1 MKRIEIEERPD
12 WRQTAHHNGF
22 HFHTFGD
29 EVHPKAAPVSPAELE
44 AGVQDVLASLSQEA
58 RDRCMGASVEETAEN
73 IRRLAPAH
81 AMMLPVGKQPLQ
93 YWEPEKYWDESAY
106 YQFTLAQIENDLEDP
121 TKELHEM
128 CMHLVDKVAGSEE
141 LLTRLH
147 IPASF
152 HDYVNE
158 SWREGHP
165 HLYGRM
171 DFAYNGKGPA
181 KLLELNY
188 DTPTS
193 LYEASAFQW
202 IWMTQMKKRFKL
214 PAEADQ
220 FNNIH
225 TEMGLLFKELRSSPK
240 FMMDKP
246 FYFSAISTSPEDIGT
261 VNYMRDIAAGAGMET
276 YYIHL
281 EDIGMNE
288 NRKFVDLDDMHIP
301 YLFQLNAWEF
311 LMKEDAFGAA
321 IPKSDTCFFE
331 PAWKSILSNKGILP
345 LLWEEFKGHPNLLET
360 FVDKD
365 PSATLGK
372 GWVRKPYFSREGANI
387 ELVTPEGEL
396 VKVPGPYTDAPYI
409 LQEYTEMPRFGD
421 SYTLIGSWVV
431 GDKAC
436 GIGIREDDSK
446 VTKDTSRFLPHII
459 LG

>member
-1 MKRIEIEERPD
+1 MKRIQIEERPD

-29 EVHPKAAPVSPAELE
+29 EVHPKADPVSHQELE
-44 AGVQDVLASLSQEA
+44 QGVQDVLATLSKEA
-58 RDRCMGASVEETAEN
+58 RERCMGASIEETADN
-73 IRRLAPAH
+73 IRRLAPTQAKL
-81 AMMLPVGKQPLQ
+81 LPQPKKPID
-93 YWEPEKYWDESAY
+93 YWQPEKYWDESAY
-106 YQFTLAQIENDLEDP
+106 YEFTLKQIEDDLEDP
-121 TKELHEM
+121 TTELHEM
-128 CMHLVDKVAGSEE
+128 CMNEVAKIVDSEE
-141 LLTRLH
+141 LMTRLH

-152 HDYVNE
+152 HDYVRE
-158 SWREGHP
+158 SWKQGHP

-171 DFAYNGKGPA
+171 DFAYNGEGPA

-202 IWMTQMKKRFKL
+202 IWMTQQKKRFNL
-214 PAEADQ
+214 PGNANQ

-225 TEMGLLFKELRSSPK
+225 TELGRLFEHLRTSPK
-240 FMMDKP
+240 FMINKP

-261 VNYMRDIAAGAGMET
+261 VEYLRDIAHCAGHET

-288 NRKFVDLDDMHIP
+288 NRKFVDLDDKLIP
-301 YLFQLNAWEF
+301 YIFQLNAWEF
-311 LMKEDAFGAA
+311 LMREDAFGAA

-331 PAWKSILSNKGILP
+331 PAWKALLSNKGFLP
-345 LLWEEFKGHPNLLET
+345 MLWESHKGHPNLLQT
-360 FVDKD
+360 VVDKD
-365 PSATLGK
+365 PNATLGK

-387 ELVTPEGEL
+387 ELVTPDGEL
-396 VKVPGPYTDAPYI
+396 IKVPGPYTDAPYI
-409 LQEYTEMPRFGD
+409 LQEYTEMPKFED
-421 SYTLIGSWVV
+421 SYTLLGSWIV

-446 VTKDTSRFLPHII
+446 VTKDTSRFLPHIF
-459 LG
+459 LE